1 MTGVLAS
8 SVRGVFTEFLLR
20 AGPAGAG
27 AGRVTSSPSWGS
39 EPRGRPVRGART
51 HTGARGSAAPRR
63 ASVPPAAD
71 WSSQSLRGV
80 SRRPVRSARHARNGP
95 RHDAPGPRSHA
106 RSGAGTLVAGTPQE
120 ASTLPAPG
128 GAEAPAAHGVLAS
141 GLALCEETGGFVGGR
156 GFLLVLRASLGH
168 LAGGAAMGPGLR
180 GAVLGPGAGFEL
192 ALGLTPHPSRQALAP
207 PQACARPRA
216 SGDRG
221 SRPAL
226 PFTGCKTSIEPCCLS
241 GPQFLPL

>member
-1 MTGVLAS
+1 MGVLAS
-8 SVRGVFTEFLLR
+8 SVWGVFTEFLLR
-20 AGPAGAG
+20 AGHARAG

-120 ASTLPAPG
+120 ASTLPAPAG
-128 GAEAPAAHGVLAS
+128 QRRLQLTACSRPGSPSARRQVASWGAE
-141 GLALCEETGGFVGGR
+141 
-156 GFLLVLRASLGH
+156 
-168 LAGGAAMGPGLR
+168 
-180 GAVLGPGAGFEL
+180 
-192 ALGLTPHPSRQALAP
+192 
-207 PQACARPRA
+207 
-216 SGDRG
+216 G
-221 SRPAL
+221 S
-226 PFTGCKTSIEPCCLS
+226 CWS
-241 GPQFLPL
+241 